1 MQATTR
7 QELREVKAQVRQVL
21 TDHPA
26 TRACD
31 DALYYKIC
39 KERAAKIGIDISTVH
54 FATVF
59 LGNPLNF
66 PKYESVVRL
75 RRMVQRQEPE
85 LQAPQ
90 PMKRNR
96 ARKEA
101 DMVEFA
107 RNRGVIPQ

>member
-7 QELREVKAQVRQVL
+7 QELREVKTQVRRIL
-21 TDHPA
+21 TEHPA
-26 TRACD
+26 TRGSD

-39 KERAAKIGIDISTVH
+39 KERAAENGIDIRTLH

-90 PMKRNR
+90 PTKHNR